1 MSDSFEKLFEQ
12 LKRNISMTMFQ
23 GDTSLAQWRPTD
35 VIPAPSSGE
44 MIPGRFYMFISDI
57 KYSDSRLVRIASPT
71 LQPLGKIIKLKLKS
85 RKSLLEVGGW
95 REHCLLETNTSH
107 K

>member
-1 MSDSFEKLFEQ
+1 MDTLKYLISKVMSDSVEKLFEQ
-12 LKRNISMTMFQ
+12 LKRNISMAMFQ

-57 KYSDSRLVRIASPT
+57 KYSDSRLVRIAP
-71 LQPLGKIIKLKLKS
+71 PPAP
-85 RKSLLEVGGW
+85 RKN
-95 REHCLLETNTSH
+95 H
-107 K
+107 